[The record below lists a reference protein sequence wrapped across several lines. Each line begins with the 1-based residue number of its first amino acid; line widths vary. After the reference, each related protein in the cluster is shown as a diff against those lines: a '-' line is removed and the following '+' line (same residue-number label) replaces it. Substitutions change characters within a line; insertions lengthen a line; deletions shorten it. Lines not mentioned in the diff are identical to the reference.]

1 MQKTPEEWKKIV
13 KECVETE
20 KRGED
25 VIEYLRGQ
33 GYIYSAESTWRNIQK
48 RDLKRS
54 NITNGHPD
62 EAKGTKEVAPKVTE
76 TATAEAAPEETV
88 NRRGRRKKAES
99 ETEILTIEDA
109 ERMDEEKE
117 KKHERLYSVERTPD
131 GYEVTEEAVHV
142 KEKLPAIIDI
152 EVSEKERRW
161 YEENVERLHKAVID
175 ATREQVKECIN
186 SMFDERSTAQIVIE
200 DRKEGV
206 RREEDRF
213 RVMAVGSEMG
223 KYRIVEHADGEMV
236 EFKRTGCLEAV
247 AMTVDGWK
255 VFLEEMPEALKRMG
269 VWG

>member
-1 MQKTPEEWKKIV
+1 MMKMQKTPEEWKKIV

-25 VIEYLRGQ
+25 VIAYLRGQ

-62 EAKGTKEVAPKVTE
+62 EAKGTKEVALEVTE
-76 TATAEAAPEETV
+76 TATAEAAPEEEQKTV
-88 NRRGRRKKAES
+88 KRRGRRKKAES
-99 ETEILTIEDA
+99 ETEIPTIEDA
-109 ERMDEEKE
+109 EQERETQLVTEKGKEMILQCLESGKAEKE
-117 KKHERLYSVERTPD
+117 PERKQEGR
-131 GYEVTEEAVHV
+131 AVDVLDLKAAV
-142 KEKLPAIIDI
+142 KEMVEKQVAEYLP
-152 EVSEKERRW
+152 KR
-161 YEENVERLHKAVID
+161 
-175 ATREQVKECIN
+175 
-186 SMFDERSTAQIVIE
+186 FDERSTAQIVTE

-206 RREEDRF
+206 KPAKDRF
-213 RVMAVGSEMG
+213 RTTAVESELG
-223 KYRIVEHADGEMV
+223 RYRIVEYTEGMHV
-236 EFKRTGCLEAV
+236 EFKLTSRLESV

>member
-1 MQKTPEEWKKIV
+1 MQKTPEEWKAIV

-25 VIEYLRGQ
+25 VIAYLRGQ

-62 EAKGTKEVAPKVTE
+62 EAKGTKEVASEVTE
-76 TATAEAAPEETV
+76 TATAEAAPEEEQKTV
-88 NRRGRRKKAES
+88 KRRWRRKKAES
-99 ETEILTIEDA
+99 ETAILTIEDA
-109 ERMDEEKE
+109 EQQDEGQ
-117 KKHERLYSVERTPD
+117 ERETQQLV
-131 GYEVTEEAVHV
+131 
-142 KEKLPAIIDI
+142 
-152 EVSEKERRW
+152 
-161 YEENVERLHKAVID
+161 
-175 ATREQVKECIN
+175 N

-255 VFLEEMPEALKRMG
+255 AFLEEMPEALKRMG

>member
-62 EAKGTKEVAPKVTE
+62 EAKGTKEVAPEVTE
-76 TATAEAAPEETV
+76 TATAEAAPEEEQKTV
-88 NRRGRRKKAES
+88 KRRGKQKKAES
-99 ETEILTIEDA
+99 ETEILTIEDEGQERETHQLVTEKGKEMILQCLESEKA
-109 ERMDEEKE
+109 EKEPE
-117 KKHERLYSVERTPD
+117 KKHEGR
-131 GYEVTEEAVHV
+131 AVDVLDLKAAV
-142 KEKLPAIIDI
+142 KEMVEKQVAEYLP
-152 EVSEKERRW
+152 KR
-161 YEENVERLHKAVID
+161 
-175 ATREQVKECIN
+175 
-186 SMFDERSTAQIVIE
+186 FDERSTAQIVIE

-255 VFLEEMPEALKRMG
+255 AFLEEMPEALKRMG

>member
-1 MQKTPEEWKKIV
+1 MRKMQKTPEEWKKIV

-25 VIEYLRGQ
+25 VIAYLRGQ

-62 EAKGTKEVAPKVTE
+62 EAKGTKEVAPDVTE
-76 TATAEAAPEETV
+76 TATAEAAPEEEQKTV
-88 NRRGRRKKAES
+88 KRRGRQKKAES

-109 ERMDEEKE
+109 EQERETHQLVTEKGKEMILQCLESEKAEKEPE
-117 KKHERLYSVERTPD
+117 KKHEGR
-131 GYEVTEEAVHV
+131 AVDVLDLKAAV
-142 KEKLPAIIDI
+142 KEMVEKQVAEYLP
-152 EVSEKERRW
+152 KR
-161 YEENVERLHKAVID
+161 
-175 ATREQVKECIN
+175 
-186 SMFDERSTAQIVIE
+186 FDERSTAQIVIE

-206 RREEDRF
+206 RSEEDRF

-255 VFLEEMPEALKRMG
+255 AFLEEMPEALKRMG